1 MTLLALL
8 LLLMIPVSMLYC
20 AVYLIELIRM
30 WKYTTTGA
38 KIGQVTVSVVS
49 ELILIVVIYVLK
61 TY

>member
-1 MTLLALL
+1 MILLALL

-20 AVYLIELIRM
+20 AVYLIELVRM

-38 KIGQVTVSVVS
+38 KIGQATVSVVS
-49 ELILIVVIYVLK
+49 GLILIAVIYVLK

>member
-1 MTLLALL
+1 MVLLALL

-38 KIGQVTVSVVS
+38 KIGQATVSIVS
-49 ELILIVVIYVLK
+49 GLILIVVIYVLK